1 MSEITLGVIVE
12 RIENLCTKVEDG
24 FKGVHDRQDKT
35 NGNVK
40 VNTEWRLK
48 NSTPMNLLSNV
59 ITIVITAVV
68 VSGLSFII
76 HNAA

>member
-12 RIENLCTKVEDG
+12 RIDNLCTKVEDG
-24 FKGVHDRQDKT
+24 FKGVHDRQDRT

-40 VNTEWRLK
+40 INTEWRLENK
-48 NSTPMNLLSNV
+48 KPVNLVSN
-59 ITIVITAVV
+59 ITTIIITAVV